1 MLHRP
6 LIYFY
11 LKSFLIPK
19 PTKTLTNS
27 LIRIHIFETQSGF
40 MLLNITIGVSIIGIT
55 ILIHGYGTF
64 FWVKLL
70 ANKYKKKRNLLSNI
84 KNVWL
89 LIYTAIFLLALNFI
103 EAIIWGIA
111 YYILPGITE
120 FESLEK
126 AIYFSLVTFTTLGY
140 GEITISSANRI
151 LAGFEAMDG
160 VLLLGWTTAIMFSVL
175 QYTIKDMLKNKE
187 N

>member
-1 MLHRP
+1 
-6 LIYFY
+6 
-11 LKSFLIPK
+11 
-19 PTKTLTNS
+19 
-27 LIRIHIFETQSGF
+27 
-40 MLLNITIGVSIIGIT
+40 MLLNITIGVFIIVIT

-70 ANKYKKKRNLLSNI
+70 ATKNKQKRLLN
-84 KNVWL
+84 KNSVWL

-103 EAIIWGIA
+103 EAIIWGFA

-140 GEITISSANRI
+140 GEITISSTNRI
-151 LAGFEAMDG
+151 LAGLEAMNG
-160 VLLLGWTTAIMFSVL
+160 VLLLGWTTAMMFSVL
-175 QYTIKDMLKNKE
+175 QFTVKNMLKNK
-187 N
+187 NNL

>member
-1 MLHRP
+1 M
-6 LIYFY
+6 F
-11 LKSFLIPK
+11 
-19 PTKTLTNS
+19 
-27 LIRIHIFETQSGF
+27 
-40 MLLNITIGVSIIGIT
+40 LNITIGVFIIGIT

-70 ANKYKKKRNLLSNI
+70 VRKNKGKQKTKWNI

-89 LIYTAIFLLALNFI
+89 LIYTAIFLLTLNFI
-103 EAIIWGIA
+103 EAIIWGFT

-140 GEITISSANRI
+140 GEITIGSTNRI
-151 LAGFEAMDG
+151 LAGFEAMNG

-175 QYTIKDMLKNKE
+175 QYTIKDMLKNK
-187 N
+187 NNL